1 VWYWKYPVQYPTTF
15 HKTSTDTPPLFSLLI
30 EDRETTRP
38 VIWCDPVVLDSLTP
52 AQRETME
59 RLIEQFNSM
68 SSEEREA
75 LMKKTSPI
83 HLSMGLAR
91 DSRQAD
97 PVVLD
102 EADVDPFDLGLNPLD
117 PRRLNLAL
125 PAW

>member
-1 VWYWKYPVQYPTTF
+1 
-15 HKTSTDTPPLFSLLI
+15 
-30 EDRETTRP
+30 
-38 VIWCDPVVLDSLTP
+38 
-52 AQRETME
+52 
-59 RLIEQFNSM
+59 
-68 SSEEREA
+68 
-75 LMKKTSPI
+75 
-83 HLSMGLAR
+83 MGLAR